1 MRLVHGFYG
10 MYTQTGV
17 TVHFAAPHKET
28 RPGGKTVI
36 VPPKESEGCRVQDS
50 DRLHLCNSGE
60 YDIIVV

>member
-1 MRLVHGFYG
+1 

-36 VPPKESEGCRVQDS
+36 VPPKESEVAERKTVIGCIPATQRNMT
-50 DRLHLCNSGE
+50 LF
-60 YDIIVV
+60 